1 MKRTDLKVG
10 QIVAVK
16 HNSYGMLD
24 QALVIATNAEEFIK
38 GVPVGMSFKP
48 WSSVAL
54 PDGGSVRIH
63 RDDLRKS
70 GKGAAVVVLAGKP
83 LYSQERIAILVPLAK
98 LVGLY
103 AEAIEEQEAERVA
116 QRAQDQAAAK
126 ARHESHQAQVA
137 LLESLGLDSTSW
149 EARITPN
156 GVVLSL
162 GALRRVA
169 ARLAAA
175 EAAASAHA
183 PA

>member
-38 GVPVGMSFKP
+38 GVPVGMSL

-83 LYSQERIAILVPLAK
+83 LYSKERIAILVPLAK

-162 GALRRVA
+162 GALRRLA